1 MSKEDLFQQVDGN
14 LIFDGIDLE
23 NEIASKYGTPT
34 YLFSVK
40 KLRENIKHL
49 STTFTNHYP
58 DTEIAYSM
66 KNNMLPEI
74 SAIISEELSTFET
87 TSLLEMKLVEQIIIK
102 SGKPLNLISTN
113 LYKSDGFL
121 EQLLSFP
128 NIKSK
133 PEYGDF
139 SSLIAIDSYQD
150 LLNVERVAK
159 KQNIKPKVLIRV
171 NPGIK
176 MSREKAIFASAFASA
191 KCSSIIKDTE
201 SIISSSKDEN
211 INAYLE
217 ERIYEPKFDF
227 AENLIDLSFKSDHLD
242 LIGIHG
248 HLGSQITNLEYFHN
262 FFEVITIFY
271 KLMQDKYENK
281 LEILDLGGGYPA
293 NYNQFEKIPT
303 IDQIAE
309 SLSNKIARAKIEPKV
324 IIESGRYIT
333 ASSSMLLTRVNLTKE
348 SSSGSKLAVV
358 DLSVYSDLLDVITAR
373 WIFESELVNNIPLK
387 TDGSYKQNWQ
397 LVGSTNDA
405 LDQLNPITEN
415 HKRTFPREILPG
427 DLIAIKNTGAYTTCF
442 NSNYSGKPKPLI
454 VLLNENKDRRIQLI
468 RNRS

>member
-34 YLFSVK
+34 Y
-40 KLRENIKHL
+40 NIKHL

-281 LEILDLGGGYPA
+281 LEILDLGGGYP
-293 NYNQFEKIPT
+293 
-303 IDQIAE
+303 
-309 SLSNKIARAKIEPKV
+309 
-324 IIESGRYIT
+324 
-333 ASSSMLLTRVNLTKE
+333 
-348 SSSGSKLAVV
+348 
-358 DLSVYSDLLDVITAR
+358 
-373 WIFESELVNNIPLK
+373 
-387 TDGSYKQNWQ
+387 
-397 LVGSTNDA
+397 
-405 LDQLNPITEN
+405 
-415 HKRTFPREILPG
+415 
-427 DLIAIKNTGAYTTCF
+427 
-442 NSNYSGKPKPLI
+442 
-454 VLLNENKDRRIQLI
+454 
-468 RNRS
+468 